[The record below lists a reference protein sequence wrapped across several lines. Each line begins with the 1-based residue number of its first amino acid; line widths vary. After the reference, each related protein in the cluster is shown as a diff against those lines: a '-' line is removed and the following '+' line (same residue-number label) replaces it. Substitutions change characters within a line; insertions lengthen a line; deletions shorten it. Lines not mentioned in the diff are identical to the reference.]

1 MSERLENGT
10 QVRLSESGIEFLEQT
25 APGLLADMMGPG
37 GLTFD
42 IPPTCDAVDQWP
54 VGTVDVCG
62 EGDPGNCVGDQPP
75 CSISADIQSI
85 DIVPNDPPGDELAVE
100 VRLNVWSPTPLKTH
114 DGMTCDIDVDMSR
127 GSRDHIRVQTTVTF
141 RQDTQSNRTAIDVAD
156 LTIPDGDIED
166 DDIDISGGFYC
177 WIIETFAEGTIV
189 DEIRGQLNDQVQPM
203 IQENLC
209 TACDQGEPCPG
220 LSTCDGQVCQEDSG
234 EGCVMPLG
242 MEGRLDLGAM
252 MASIAPGKQADL
264 DLHLWA
270 GGYSYTDN
278 NGVSLGVLT
287 GARTPEHD
295 ECVPL
300 REPPD
305 MTPAPISDVF
315 RGNTRPA
322 DGQPFHVGI
331 GVHKKFLDLAGY
343 AAYDSGALCLD
354 IGPREVDMLTTTT
367 FQLISASILD
377 LSHDEEA
384 PVVIAVRPQYPLT
397 FDLSEPVV
405 TEDPGTGE
413 YEIDT
418 PLLTVRSQDFAI
430 DFYVLMDYR
439 YVRAFRVLADLAIPV
454 ALVVNDQ
461 NQLVPVLGDLEEG
474 FENLRVTES
483 SLLEEDP
490 ATMATLFPTILGM
503 AAGFIGDLGAI
514 DLPAMEGFE
523 LVLDDGSI
531 TAVDGNTL
539 MAIFA
544 NLSYTA
550 PTPTPPAPLPHQAG
564 VARVR
569 TNAAITARHLPPA
582 GTRIDTPAK
591 YRAHGPAVTLAL
603 GGLAP
608 DGSAAPLEWQYRV
621 NGGFWSLYTDA
632 PVVLLRR
639 PEFLLQGVHEIEVR
653 GRVEGQP
660 RTVDREPVTLRF
672 RVDTVAP
679 RLTLPGSTTTAVST
693 VQAHDNLSAPEALQL
708 RYRVGQ
714 GDWSDWVTG
723 LEAFTLPPA
732 LRGPYAVQVRDEAGN
747 TTTATGGA
755 PVVGLYGRVITP
767 PSENN
772 CGGCRQSEP
781 AGATGAAGASWGLC
795 GLLLL
800 GWIGLRRRRRA
811 ARPPRT
817 PKTAART
824 APRGPS
830 RAGKEPGPRFRGAP
844 VSVQGGCPIPP
855 RPEKARFFGA
865 HPQSPRF
872 APLQGKAPIRRLS
885 LFRSYVT
892 PERLRAPFACLLALA
907 VATAG
912 GARCDCGENTGN
924 EHCPDAGPQDL
935 ICENESELP
944 CDPSEM
950 APTEPVTLD
959 ATNNCEPVPVM
970 CECPDLEALDPG
982 DFGRFLSIDARDG
995 LVVVSS
1001 YSDRFGDLVVSTL
1014 DGTAPVPESVDGVP
1028 EDDYEFDP
1036 EGYRGGITD
1045 RGDDV
1050 GTFTSVAIQSDQTIT
1065 VGYVD
1070 EETGALRFARGSP
1083 DDWAI
1088 HEVAAPPAEGAWTY
1102 YTALQLDA
1110 ADVPAIA
1117 FMVTGLPD
1125 PSTPGGFVGQLRYA
1139 IASSAAPA
1147 SATDWTVGVV
1157 DQVAVP
1163 CGGYCESDQV
1173 CVADTWTCQPE
1184 DNTCAQPCADGEACV
1199 SGACVAEYAEPP
1211 WLDHPEGLGLYVHAG
1226 RLSDGAPVLAYHDR
1240 TLGLLRLAVGS
1251 ASGDASDWTPVT
1263 LEGDEYTDIG
1273 LYASL
1278 VVDASDVL
1286 HVSYTDAVRD
1296 ELLYLQADTTG
1307 AVLLRE
1313 VVDDGFRPVGGPA
1326 EGHHVVGLDSTLF
1339 VDSGGTLHV
1348 LYQDG
1353 TTADL
1358 WHGTRNGP
1366 DDWSIEPME
1375 TGDIGYGFFIDVAR
1389 DTDGSV
1395 WVAEYLYD
1403 RAADELNRLN
1413 VWPF

>member
-1 MSERLENGT
+1 MRSKVRTNGRVLLGVIVAVTLSGRCSGGGCTSCDALAPIPGGFPMAERLENGT

-25 APGLLADMMGPG
+25 TPGLLADMMGPD

-54 VGTVDVCG
+54 VGTVDICG
-62 EGDPGNCVGDQPP
+62 EGEPGNCVGDQPP
-75 CSISADIQSI
+75 CSIAADIQGI

-100 VRLNVWSPTPLKTH
+100 MRLNVWSPTPLKTH

-127 GSRDHIRVQTTVTF
+127 GSRDHIRVRTTVTF

-177 WIIETFAEGTIV
+177 WIVETFAEGMIV
-189 DEIRGQLNDQVQPM
+189 DEIRGQLNEQVQPM

-209 TACDQGEPCPG
+209 VACDQGEPCPAM
-220 LSTCDGQVCQEDSG
+220 STCDGQVCQEDSG

-252 MASIAPGKQADL
+252 MADIAPGKQADL

-300 REPPD
+300 RDPPD

-384 PVVIAVRPQYPLT
+384 PVVIAVRPQHPLT

-490 ATMATLFPTILGM
+490 ATMATLFPSILGM

-544 NLSYTA
+544 DLAYTA
-550 PTPTPPAPLPHQAG
+550 PTPVPPAPLPHKAG
-564 VARVR
+564 LSRVR
-569 TNAAITARHLPPA
+569 TDAAIAGRHLPPA
-582 GTRIDTPAK
+582 GTQIDTPAK
-591 YRAHGPAVTLAL
+591 YREHGPAVTLAL

-639 PEFLLQGVHEIEVR
+639 PEFLLQGVHEIDVR
-653 GRVEGQP
+653 GRVKGQP

-679 RLTLPGSTTTAVST
+679 RLTLPGSPSDGVST
-693 VQAHDNLSAPEALQL
+693 RPSGGVTTLLARDNLTTPEALQL

-714 GDWSDWVTG
+714 GHWSDWVTG
-723 LEAFTLPPA
+723 LDAFTLPQS

-755 PVVGLYGRVITP
+755 PVVGLYGRVTTP
-767 PSENN
+767 PSENS
-772 CGGCRQSEP
+772 CGGCRQSESP
-781 AGATGAAGASWGLC
+781 GAAGAPGATWGLC

-800 GWIGLRRRRRA
+800 GWIGLRRRRHPSRQDGAPRA
-811 ARPPRT
+811 Q
-817 PKTAART
+817 TAAPDNDE
-824 APRGPS
+824 PRVGV
-830 RAGKEPGPRFRGAP
+830 KEVGPRSRGAP
-844 VSVQGGCPIPP
+844 FTV
-855 RPEKARFFGA
+855 
-865 HPQSPRF
+865 
-872 APLQGKAPIRRLS
+872 
-885 LFRSYVT
+885 
-892 PERLRAPFACLLALA
+892 LLALTM
-907 VATAG
+907 ATAG
-912 GARCDCGENTGN
+912 GAHCDCGKNTGN

-950 APTEPVTLD
+950 TPLEPVTLD
-959 ATNNCEPVPVM
+959 ATNNCEPIPVM

-995 LVVVSS
+995 LVVVSG

-1028 EDDYEFDP
+1028 EDDYDFDP

-1050 GTFTSVAIQSDQTIT
+1050 GTFTSVAIQSDQTIA
-1065 VGYVD
+1065 VSYVD
-1070 EETGALRFARGSP
+1070 EETGALRFAQGSP
-1083 DDWAI
+1083 GDWAI

-1117 FMVTGLPD
+1117 YMVTGLPD

-1147 SATDWTVGVV
+1147 GAADWSVGVV

-1163 CGGYCESDQV
+1163 CGGFCESDQV

-1199 SGACVAEYAEPP
+1199 GGACVAEYAEPS

-1240 TLGLLRLAVGS
+1240 TLGLLRMAVGS
-1251 ASGDASDWTPVT
+1251 ATGDASDWTPVT
-1263 LEGDEYTDIG
+1263 LEGDEHTDIG

-1339 VDSGGTLHV
+1339 VDSGGALHV

-1358 WHGTRNGP
+1358 WHATRNGP
-1366 DDWSIEPME
+1366 DDWSIEPLE

-1403 RAADELNRLN
+1403 RAADEINRLN